1 MQFISVAQ
9 CNADVGVMNQDDY
22 CQSNPLMMVPCYVSG
37 DALPVGNASDADALV
52 AFLIAVLAVLA
63 RLPV

>member
-1 MQFISVAQ
+1 
-9 CNADVGVMNQDDY
+9 MNQDDY